1 MIREHIVERVPQ
13 WLRVPISE
21 WVSSSHSHETRS
33 ALSQQVHTRNHWELK
48 HSQHNPN
55 SQSAGRARSRELPVL
70 QILWRAGAGA
80 RQAAQE
86 GRVCLNFHPRFSPEI
101 AAEQSWAPAAW
112 VKQMPEWAPQSIQGR
127 PGANWEEKNSPKYK
141 QLVPDDV
148 DTEGLNMKMKSRLTD
163 NEAGECRRQAKPEN
177 SPVRTGLGG
186 RASSSRVIP
195 SKVVSK
201 GSSGSPGPRTTS
213 GAGRTPQTKR
223 RELSLSTAEKNS
235 PSGSPRN
242 VSRTSSSGNVV
253 RKSAPTS
260 KTKGDQRN
268 GSEVSA
274 NNEESSRKSS
284 NSSQDS
290 GIGRESKMTRGE
302 RTRSGHNL
310 TKSLRSQPPPPL
322 IRTNSPP
329 RSDIEVSDRKRF
341 EELCDI
347 KNIELGM
354 VKVPP
359 DILEDLINKENIE
372 KFYDVDEVPVAR

>member
-1 MIREHIVERVPQ
+1 MGF
-13 WLRVPISE
+13 
-21 WVSSSHSHETRS
+21 SSVDP
-33 ALSQQVHTRNHWELK
+33 SQTWCKLK
-48 HSQHNPN
+48 R
-55 SQSAGRARSRELPVL
+55 G
-70 QILWRAGAGA
+70 GG
-80 RQAAQE
+80 
-86 GRVCLNFHPRFSPEI
+86 
-101 AAEQSWAPAAW
+101 
-112 VKQMPEWAPQSIQGR
+112 
-127 PGANWEEKNSPKYK
+127 KNSPKNK
-141 QLVPDDV
+141 QQQRPPRVSDDV
-148 DTEGLNMKMKSRLTD
+148 DTERLSMKMKSRLTES
-163 NEAGECRRQAKPEN
+163 EAGDCRRQASKLEN

-186 RASSSRVIP
+186 RASSSRGIP
-195 SKVVSK
+195 SKAVTK
-201 GSSGSPGPRTTS
+201 GSSSSPGPRTTS

-242 VSRTSSSGNVV
+242 VTRTSSSGNVV
-253 RKSAPTS
+253 RNKTQTTS
-260 KTKGDQRN
+260 KTKGDQRSN
-268 GSEVSA
+268 GNSEVSS

-290 GIGRESKMTRGE
+290 GIGRESKLTRGD
-302 RTRSGHNL
+302 RTRSGQNL

-322 IRTNSPP
+322 IRTSSPP
-329 RSDIEVSDRKRF
+329 RTVIEVSDRKRF

>member
-1 MIREHIVERVPQ
+1 
-13 WLRVPISE
+13 
-21 WVSSSHSHETRS
+21 
-33 ALSQQVHTRNHWELK
+33 
-48 HSQHNPN
+48 
-55 SQSAGRARSRELPVL
+55 
-70 QILWRAGAGA
+70 
-80 RQAAQE
+80 
-86 GRVCLNFHPRFSPEI
+86 
-101 AAEQSWAPAAW
+101 
-112 VKQMPEWAPQSIQGR
+112 
-127 PGANWEEKNSPKYK
+127 
-141 QLVPDDV
+141 
-148 DTEGLNMKMKSRLTD
+148 MKMKSRLAD

-242 VSRTSSSGNVV
+242 VTRTSSSGNVV

-260 KTKGDQRN
+260 KTKGDQQKN
-268 GSEVSA
+268 GGSEVSS

-290 GIGRESKMTRGE
+290 GIGRESKMIRGE

-329 RSDIEVSDRKRF
+329 RTDIEVSDRKRF